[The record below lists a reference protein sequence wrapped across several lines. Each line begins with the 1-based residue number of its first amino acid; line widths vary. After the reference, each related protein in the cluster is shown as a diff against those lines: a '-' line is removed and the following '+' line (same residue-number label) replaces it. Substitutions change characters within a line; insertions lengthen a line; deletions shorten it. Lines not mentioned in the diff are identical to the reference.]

1 MCVIVEPRRKQT
13 FGLLLFFI
21 IIIIT
26 ILRKKCRLEFET
38 IRFERKATHYY
49 YSLLLLLLILY
60 KSIIDIE
67 ERMKNG
73 VEFFAA

>member
-26 ILRKKCRLEFET
+26 ILRRECRLEFET
-38 IRFERKATHYY
+38 IRFERKAT
-49 YSLLLLLLILY
+49 LI
-60 KSIIDIE
+60 IIIIIII
-67 ERMKNG
+67 NTI
-73 VEFFAA
+73 

>member
-26 ILRKKCRLEFET
+26 ILRRECRLEFET

-49 YSLLLLLLILY
+49 YSLLLLLLLILY
-60 KSIIDIE
+60 KSIIE

>member
-60 KSIIDIE
+60 KSIIE